1 LIVKLLLRFFATQKK
16 KSFNNLTISV
26 AKQPDN
32 SSRFV
37 IYLNYSLSKLRKL
50 LIFKDLKAN
59 NDIFLKILE
68 LLPTFSIKM
77 TLYILKS
84 KQLQNYSLSTGAGQ
98 IFSLPRTDDFSRR
111 RTTKLLT
118 AKVVST
124 VPFQNKIKICPA
136 PLSTPM
142 SHNTNQNFL
151 LAISLT

>member
-1 LIVKLLLRFFATQKK
+1 LR
-16 KSFNNLTISV
+16 
-26 AKQPDN
+26 
-32 SSRFV
+32 
-37 IYLNYSLSKLRKL
+37 
-50 LIFKDLKAN
+50 AN
-59 NDIFLKILE
+59 NDKFLKILE
-68 LLPTFSIKM
+68 LLPTFLIKM

-84 KQLQNYSLSTGAGQ
+84 KQLRNYSLSTGAGQ

-124 VPFQNKIKICPA
+124 VPFQNKICPA

>member
-1 LIVKLLLRFFATQKK
+1 LR
-16 KSFNNLTISV
+16 
-26 AKQPDN
+26 
-32 SSRFV
+32 
-37 IYLNYSLSKLRKL
+37 
-50 LIFKDLKAN
+50 AN

-84 KQLQNYSLSTGAGQ
+84 KQLQNYPLSTGAGQ